1 MSSKLEPVGEPS
13 KLHHEKKANQMKNN
27 ENENNR
33 FGSKSYNMFFLRHT
47 AQPKNLKLITGL

>member
-1 MSSKLEPVGEPS
+1 MSSKLEPAAVEPS
-13 KLHHEKKANQMKNN
+13 KQKNN